1 MKLSIP
7 RILHYPGSKWSM
19 ADWIIN
25 YFPEHQTYLEPFFG
39 SGAVLFSKQRS
50 QLETV
55 NDLDGEVVNLF
66 KVIRERPDELAYAI
80 RFTPHSREEYYESY
94 LEAEDDLERA
104 RRLIVR
110 LWQGRGGKT
119 SHRTGWR
126 SMIEMNGPLP
136 GKEWL
141 KFPTKIAA
149 VAERLIGVQIENQS
163 AVDLIKRYSRQNVLI
178 YADPPYIL
186 STRTT
191 SSYKHEMTEENHE
204 ELLGVLIE
212 HPGPVVLSGYTHPLY
227 DDLLKDW
234 RRETKRAKA
243 EAGAIREE
251 VLWINPIAAEFG
263 YKQQTLF

>member
-1 MKLSIP
+1 MAIP

-19 ADWIIN
+19 ANWIISH
-25 YFPEHQTYLEPFFG
+25 FPEHQTYLEPFFG
-39 SGAVLFSKQRS
+39 SGAVLFTKQRS

-55 NDLDGEVVNLF
+55 NDLDGDVVNLF
-66 KVIRERPDELAYAI
+66 RVIRERPDELAQAI
-80 RFTPHSREEYYESY
+80 RLTPHSREEYYNSY

-141 KFPTKIAA
+141 NFPNKIAA
-149 VAERLIGVQIENQS
+149 VAERLLGVQIENQS

-191 SSYKHEMTEENHE
+191 SSYKFEMTEEDHE
-204 ELLGVLIE
+204 ELINTLDE
-212 HPGPVVLSGYTHPLY
+212 HPGPVVLSGYSHPMY
-227 DDLLKDW
+227 DERLKYW
-234 RRETKRAKA
+234 TRETRRAKV

-251 VLWINPIAAEFG
+251 VLWVNPFAAEYGVF
-263 YKQQTLF
+263 QESLF

>member
-1 MKLSIP
+1 LAIP

-19 ADWIIN
+19 ADWIISH
-25 YFPEHQTYLEPFFG
+25 FPEHQTYLEPFFG

-50 QLETV
+50 KLETI

-66 KVIRERPDELAYAI
+66 RIIRERPEELARIIYL
-80 RFTPHSREEYYESY
+80 TPHSREEYYQSY

-141 KFPTKIAA
+141 KFPGKISA
-149 VAERLIGVQIENQS
+149 VAERLIGVQIENQ
-163 AVDLIKRYSRQNVLI
+163 AAIDLIKRYSRKNVLI

-191 SSYKHEMTEENHE
+191 SSYKHEMTEDDHE
-204 ELLGVLIE
+204 QLLQTLDE
-212 HPGPVVLSGYTHPLY
+212 HPGPVILSGYSHPLY
-227 DDLLKDW
+227 DDRLKHW
-234 RRETKRAKA
+234 RRESKRAKA

-251 VLWINPIAAEFG
+251 VIWINPVAAEYGVF
-263 YKQQTLF
+263 QESLF